1 MSKERI
7 KGGLELNNVGHIM
20 DILSKMY
27 KDPIYAVLREYTANA
42 FDGIQGMKDGK
53 VTIMFIKEYHKSF
66 DENSEIRTSVE
77 YKIAIID
84 NGIGMDT
91 DQLKNVFTKYGAS
104 TKEGDDNSIGGFG
117 IGAKSALSLCN
128 RYYVQSTKDGIEN
141 NITIIKDIDINY
153 DFESPIKTDKHSGT
167 KVVIPVSGKDWE
179 KIRQAVRNVKS
190 ESRNYTYMSDSF
202 NEFAVKNGFSGT
214 AHEPIASN
222 TSLSISPIVG
232 HDKGIIKVLTKNIV
246 YDVMGEIETDETFRF
261 DNFDPS
267 YKTSVVKTIC
277 DGDIEY
283 LTPAQSN
290 HTGYFINVGGIIYD
304 IHNDDLRYADG
315 LDAFE
320 ALHRSSYSNDNH
332 NSLRVVLNYTPKEI
346 TLTPSRDDY
355 MDSELNR
362 AKILLKLNQAIGY
375 VLNDMDPV
383 SFREFYAEH
392 ESMFIYDKMLKLYE
406 HRGVITKDSFKF
418 GLINFGLAQSSNTVK
433 CGELPNIKSYYGSG
447 LRNQLMLIPEDLDGK
462 MFEISESDSGAVELN
477 RVDNFNAIISGL
489 RRTTKIPNVNDYGAI
504 IPSRYVMEEIP
515 FLKDYDTALELVK
528 ILSKRSTRIHSVDE
542 FKELYTSVISDSIE
556 SIYVNKYGNKT
567 RTRLDRILKAG
578 GLSRGS
584 NIPMMFYIA
593 DDIKNFDSK
602 DIGIKDDEWK
612 HMYTNPLKSIT
623 NALLEIGRMRKLRT
637 YDYEVKT
644 IGDNYYRW
652 SPLKD
657 LTKVLENE
665 LSSEVRDEYNY
676 AHSLLSQ
683 MNRHDN
689 KLLYHRGASSVPVSD
704 TDFILV
710 DREDLDSVLGFLVSH
725 FYPAHSGLNPKHI
738 TIVDLDLVVQNK
750 ELIPLVMDHDGYKYR
765 LTNPLERPDTESL
778 ISIDERAFQKNYNSL
793 NRAVKNANLYRVHKD
808 EGEESKSIQYI
819 HGDNDISR
827 LDKIDIV
834 TVNPE
839 AVKKYEEIESRVEN
853 SINEYEKG
861 FEESKKKIVMDI
873 INNTIMVK
881 KKLYDTGAVYETMIK
896 KPEPVEEVV
905 EVIEDV
911 ESKEGSEQN

>member
-27 KDPIYAVLREYTANA
+27 KDPIYAVIREYTANA
-42 FDGIQGMKDGK
+42 FDGIQGMDDGK
-53 VTIMFIKEYHKSF
+53 VNVMFIKEFHKKF
-66 DENSEIRTSVE
+66 DDNNEVKTDVE
-77 YKIAIID
+77 YKVAIID

-104 TKEGDDNSIGGFG
+104 TKDGDENSIGGFG

-128 RYYVQSTKDGIEN
+128 RYYVQSTKDGVEN
-141 NITIIKDIDINY
+141 NITITKDIDINY
-153 DFESPIKTDKHSGT
+153 DFESPIQTDKRSGT
-167 KVVIPVSGKDWE
+167 KVVIPISKQDFE
-179 KIRQAVRNVKS
+179 KIRRAIRDVKN
-190 ESRNYTYMSDSF
+190 ESKLYTDEMF
-202 NEFAVKNGFSGT
+202 NDFAVNNNFSG
-214 AHEPIASN
+214 IAKESMSSRA
-222 TSLSISPIVG
+222 SLSMSPISG
-232 HDKGIIKVLTKNIV
+232 HSEGIIEVVTKNIV
-246 YDVMGEIETDETFRF
+246 YGLMGEVENEDTYSFED
-261 DNFDPS
+261 FDPS
-267 YKTSVVKTIC
+267 YKTSVVKTIY

-283 LTPAQSN
+283 LTPTKNYGA
-290 HTGYFINVGGIIYD
+290 GYFINVGGIIYE
-304 IHNDDLRYADG
+304 IHSEDLSFAHG
-315 LDAFE
+315 VEEFE
-320 ALHRSSYSNDNH
+320 KLYHSPYSNDNN
-332 NSLRVVLNYTPKEI
+332 NSLRVVLNFTPKEI

-355 MDSELNR
+355 MESELNR

-375 VLNDMDPV
+375 IMEDMDPV
-383 SFREFYAEH
+383 NFREFYTED
-392 ESMFIYDKMLKLYE
+392 ESILVYDKMVNLYKY
-406 HRGVITKDSFKF
+406 RGLIDKNSFKF
-418 GLINFGLAQSSNTVK
+418 GLINFGLAQSSNTLK

-462 MFEISESDSGAVELN
+462 MFENSESDSGTVELN
-477 RVDNFNAIISGL
+477 RVENFNAIISGL

-542 FKELYTSVISDSIE
+542 FKELYTSVISNSIE

-567 RTRLDRILKAG
+567 RTRLDRILKVG

-602 DIGIKDDEWK
+602 NIGIKDDEWK

-710 DREDLDSVLGFLVSH
+710 DREDLDSVLEFLVSH
-725 FYPAHSGLNPKHI
+725 FYPAHSDLNPKHI